1 MYVFISICIYTVCV
15 YTCICSYICIYSYTV
30 CIYVGFN
37 VQSLLCTHL
46 NVSIDSMGAL
56 YIRRYRWL
64 PQEAEQRH
72 FLCTFVISCCASG
85 GRASWSLSQ
94 SQNPRHLSTVV
105 SAPLFARLRAAQN
118 DFFLSF
124 FLLIKESFQLMALA
138 RCCGSTL
145 CFLLSRI
152 CRLGFAPS
160 IFRRQLFPSA
170 QVPPGFLLSSAQ
182 REVGGN
188 GGDNKGKQMNKGREK
203 RKIYIKHNCCHFTFY
218 QVWWLAEPERLSY
231 FPLFLLSYF
240 PFLPSLLSESR
251 R

>member
-1 MYVFISICIYTVCV
+1 MIATR
-15 YTCICSYICIYSYTV
+15 
-30 CIYVGFN
+30 G
-37 VQSLLCTHL
+37 
-46 NVSIDSMGAL
+46 
-56 YIRRYRWL
+56 R
-64 PQEAEQRH
+64 AETLSGHIRH
-72 FLCTFVISCCASG
+72 FVLCVW
-85 GRASWSLSQ
+85 RQ
-94 SQNPRHLSTVV
+94 SQLE
-105 SAPLFARLRAAQN
+105 PLTIAEPSPPLHRRLCPAVRQAEGGAGWL
-118 DFFLSF
+118 LSF

-170 QVPPGFLLSSAQ
+170 QVPPGFLLSSAR
-182 REVGGN
+182 REAAGD
-188 GGDNKGKQMNKGREK
+188 GGDNKGKQMNKGRKK
-203 RKIYIKHNCCHFTFY
+203 RKIYIKHNCCHFTFH